1 MNGPVQ
7 APTPG
12 LVDNERNRLW
22 TLISLFVFG
31 ICAFGIL
38 ILITRFEPNPSQTNW
53 YIYLTLLALAAA
65 GVAALLPG
73 AINFEVPGS
82 LKAGGAL
89 AVFALIFW
97 FGTGKAMPGTPKLA
111 MNSFLIFDRSAPAP
125 TPFESDVYVFV
136 NDKVAK
142 VDLGSSQRPLYTVQD
157 QERSSTIQIK
167 RANEGGVRID
177 FIKLLAG
184 DHIYVIV
191 HSQNG
196 DWRSDD
202 LVIPES
208 NFHMQPVSPRA
219 RL

>member
-1 MNGPVQ
+1 M
-7 APTPG
+7 
-12 LVDNERNRLW
+12 
-22 TLISLFVFG
+22 SLFVFA

-82 LKAGGAL
+82 LKTGGAL

-97 FGTGKAMPGTPKLA
+97 LGTGKAVPGTPKLA
-111 MNSFLIFDRSAPAP
+111 MNSFLIFEGSSAP
-125 TPFESDVYVFV
+125 TPFDSDVYVFL
-136 NDKVAK
+136 NSKVAK
-142 VDLGSSQRPLYTVQD
+142 VDLAFSQTPLYTLQD
-157 QERSSTIQIK
+157 EERSSTIQIK
-167 RANEGGVRID
+167 RAKEGGFRID
-177 FIKLLAG
+177 FTNLLPG
-184 DHIYVIV
+184 DRIYVVV
-191 HSQNG
+191 HAKNG

-202 LVIPES
+202 LIIPES
-208 NFHMQPVSPRA
+208 NFNMRLVSPRA